1 MRPEADLRHL
11 ASACPKLLRLLGRL
25 PPERAAPSLPRRAS
39 EKPNMGLS
47 MSSSFFRG
55 TSFLGLGFVFGRLF

>member
-1 MRPEADLRHL
+1 MVAAGDIVEIRIGRPHL
-11 ASACPKLLRLLGRL
+11 SPLVL
-25 PPERAAPSLPRRAS
+25 EY